1 MHYFFLSWTAFNG
14 KWILEDTFFQKGRI
28 LGDIFMD
35 IIGEFFWTV
44 KFFMQMIHN
53 KYVHCTCWLQMNSG
67 LPGYIEVPPSSCAP
81 QPLLM

>member
-53 KYVHCTCWLQMNSG
+53 KYVH
-67 LPGYIEVPPSSCAP
+67 
-81 QPLLM
+81 